1 MNIKEKIKTLLGY
14 RELQEEAISD
24 LEKIREKGKP
34 SRLDPDLDIPVIQD
48 GIRKNEQEVLQLK
61 RQYDQQML
69 SRMVKGGIDDDEMI
83 SWWMNRY

>member
-24 LEKIREKGKP
+24 LEKLREEGKP
-34 SRLDPDLDIPVIQD
+34 TRLDPGKDIPVIQA
-48 GIRKNEQEVLQLK
+48 GIRKNEEEVRKLK
-61 RQYDQQML
+61 RHYDQQML
-69 SRMVKGGIDDDEMI
+69 SRIVKGGIDDDEMM

>member
-34 SRLDPDLDIPVIQD
+34 ARLDPELDIPVIQD
-48 GIRKNEQEVLQLK
+48 GIRKNELEVRQLK

-69 SRMVKGGIDDDEMI
+69 SRMVKGGIDDDEMM